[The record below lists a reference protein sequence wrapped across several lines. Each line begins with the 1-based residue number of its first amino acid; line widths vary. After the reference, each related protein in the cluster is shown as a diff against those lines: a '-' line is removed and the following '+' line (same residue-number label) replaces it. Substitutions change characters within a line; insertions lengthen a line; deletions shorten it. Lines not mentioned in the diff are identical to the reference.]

1 MEGRSSTNDVT
12 PPPARLFC
20 VAVFLSLWFVWTRR
34 APLCER
40 RERSV
45 LWNERCNMGERR
57 RESRG
62 ICARTGGVSHR
73 TLACGYVMCGRVC
86 KGKGVCRRYK
96 NERDR
101 RFPCDVAR
109 CVKLWTDCACVFIRL
124 SLEQKHGSRLN
135 RSASHRPLSR
145 PHHLHRLRVRHQTI
159 VSVVQMA
166 RHADAILQKVAKA
179 HPSVRIREP
188 SVFF

>member
-1 MEGRSSTNDVT
+1 MCTDG
-12 PPPARLFC
+12 
-20 VAVFLSLWFVWTRR
+20 
-34 APLCER
+34 
-40 RERSV
+40 
-45 LWNERCNMGERR
+45 
-57 RESRG
+57 
-62 ICARTGGVSHR
+62 GGVSHR

-179 HPSVRIREP
+179 HPSVRIRDQ
-188 SVFF
+188 VFSFEVRLASDAHVRQRFSMLSTLNQEDAGAAAEVLARPRTP